1 MYERLD
7 SQLALGDVVRVV
19 VQVILNFTHVMAS
32 LSDGIARR
40 KESFVIA
47 TKSVVLDDSLLAY
60 IRDGPSPVAYQ
71 FYLVLLLLDPAHLVI
86 DLVTRSFVYVL
97 KIDRDAVFVPKVCLR
112 KILGHP
118 IAVNCIV
125 EHLEEFLL
133 DCEVMIRN
141 CQHCYP
147 VFELLLNRLRLLG
160 QLLAFNLVW

>member
-1 MYERLD
+1 VYERLD

-86 DLVTRSFVYVL
+86 DLVTCSFVYVL
-97 KIDRDAVFVPKVCLR
+97 KIDRDAVFIP
-112 KILGHP
+112 
-118 IAVNCIV
+118 
-125 EHLEEFLL
+125 
-133 DCEVMIRN
+133 
-141 CQHCYP
+141 
-147 VFELLLNRLRLLG
+147 
-160 QLLAFNLVW
+160 